1 MDTRIGHR
9 RLRALIVGGAL
20 AAALAM
26 PLAASADT
34 TDGGVI
40 RPAYSEGAT
49 INLGAVHLVSK
60 VLATVDIAF
69 TCDPLQVFEW
79 QTGTTTTTTEGRLD
93 SANAAIVQA
102 SGKTIV
108 AATGDAFGGN
118 VLCDGS
124 SVHYLTVQVVASSA
138 PFKAG
143 AAAVGASISIA
154 DPSFQARDIASTGAT
169 TVKLGR

>member
-1 MDTRIGHR
+1 MGSINGRA

-34 TDGGVI
+34 TGGGSI
-40 RPAYSEGAT
+40 PPAYSQGAT
-49 INLGAVHLVSK
+49 INLGAVHMVSK
-60 VLATVDIAF
+60 VLSTVDISF
-69 TCDPLQVFEW
+69 TCDPLEVFDW
-79 QTGTTTTTTEGRLD
+79 QTGTTTITTDGRLD
-93 SANAAIVQA
+93 SANAFIVQA

-108 AATGDAFGGN
+108 ATSGDAFGGD

-124 SVHYLTVQVVASSA
+124 TVHSLTIQVVASAA

-143 AAAVGASISIA
+143 AAAAGARVSVA
-154 DPSFQARDIASTGAT
+154 DPSFQARDDASTGAST
-169 TVKLGR
+169 IKLGK